1 MSGRATT
8 VRALLLGAL
17 VGASGCVAEVGPT
30 SVSTELRA
38 PVRVGFEGVAD
49 GLQPS
54 CGTLDCHGQAGR
66 NLRLFGERG
75 LRLAADE
82 NPGEGATTPAEY
94 EANYWSLVALE
105 PEALSSV
112 LAAAGANPERL
123 ILIRKGRGTTRHK
136 GGAQAPEN
144 GPLDQCVV
152 GWLRG
157 AIPTE
162 ACRTAAKRTVPALP

>member
-1 MSGRATT
+1 MSGRGT
-8 VRALLLGAL
+8 VARVLLGSVLLGVTA
-17 VGASGCVAEVGPT
+17 CVAEVGPT
-30 SVSTELRA
+30 STATELRA
-38 PVRVGFEGVAD
+38 PIRAGFENVAD

-75 LRLAADE
+75 LRLEADA

-105 PEALSSV
+105 PEILSTV
-112 LAAAGANPERL
+112 VAAAGATPERL

-136 GGAQAPEN
+136 GGAQMPAN
-144 GPLDQCVV
+144 GALDQCLV

-157 AIPTE
+157 AIPSD
-162 ACRTAAKRTVPALP
+162 ACKAAAKRTVGAPP